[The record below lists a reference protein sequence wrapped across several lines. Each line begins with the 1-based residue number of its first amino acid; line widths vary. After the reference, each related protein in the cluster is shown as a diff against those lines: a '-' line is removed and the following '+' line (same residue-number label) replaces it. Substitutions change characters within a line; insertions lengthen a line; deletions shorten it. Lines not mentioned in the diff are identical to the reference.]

1 MKKAAIY
8 VRVSTVDKQDYNR
21 QIDDLQRYCSRNG
34 LEAVKVIAEKISG
47 MKKNE
52 ERKGLM
58 ELKNLAHEG
67 AFTEIV
73 TSEVSRISRNPFE
86 FQKLLEEMS
95 SLKVCIHIESLG
107 MKTLDEKGNRNGI
120 TDLIIGILAQFAKM
134 EREQLVQRVRSGMER
149 ARNQGKQLGRP
160 KGSSIDGKGLLSK
173 YAGVVHD
180 LNDKISVR
188 MVAKIHSVSTNTVLK
203 VKQALLA
210 I

>member
-8 VRVSTVDKQDYNR
+8 VRVSTVDKQDYTR
-21 QIDDLQRYCSRNG
+21 QVDDLERYCSRHD
-34 LEAVKVIAEKISG
+34 LEVVKVIAEKISG
-47 MKKNE
+47 TKKNDD
-52 ERKGLM
+52 RAGLQ
-58 ELKNLAHEG
+58 ELRELAQAK

-73 TSEVSRISRNPFE
+73 TTEVSRISRNPFE
-86 FQKLLEEMS
+86 FQKLIEEMS
-95 SLKVCIHIESLG
+95 ELKVCIHIESLG
-107 MKTLDEKGNRNGI
+107 MKTLDKHGKRNAI
-120 TDLIIGILAQFAKM
+120 TDLIIGILSQFAKI

-149 ARNQGKQLGRP
+149 AKKQGKKLGRP

-173 YAGVVHD
+173 YSGVVHD

-188 MVAKIHSVSTNTVLK
+188 KVAKIHSISTNTVLK